1 MNAIDFAKWWEDFER
16 RFPSKSSW
24 ANGDGERGTVETW
37 HDVLHPCDVRDAIEA
52 NKRFQEGVESWPN
65 DWEQIPVAI
74 RDVAGKCRV
83 ARINRELV
91 NSYAQGEPDNID
103 GQCALCYDG
112 GLVLLKGHKSGN
124 VEGWACRC
132 RAGAKW
138 RKQVKIKSGP
148 RAGETRQLAPTYQD
162 RRYAELDEWNDEPAV
177 ISGEF

>member
-74 RDVAGKCRV
+74 RDVAADCRTSRL
-83 ARINRELV
+83 AREMREK
-91 NSYAQGEPDNID
+91 YRDAEPDD
-103 GQCALCYDG
+103 FGRRGHCELCSTY
-112 GLVLLKGHKSGN
+112 GLVLEDDAKGRVYGYVCN
-124 VEGWACRC
+124 CP
-132 RAGAKW
+132 AGDKW
-138 RKQVKIKSGP
+138 RRRKTDSATGQE
-148 RAGETRQLAPTYQD
+148 RALTAPHRI
-162 RRYAELDEWNDEPAV
+162 RRHAELDEWNDEPAV
-177 ISGEF
+177 INGEF